1 MRFRQAMAVLVLAA
15 GATLPMAGVASAQGD
30 KDCGDFTTQQEAME
44 AHEQLDPEDAWEL
57 DRDKDGKLCEE
68 LPVGP
73 PQQPPESESE
83 SAAPPAPPEQPRPG
97 ADGQVH
103 RVPMGGVDTGD
114 GSAAG
119 DDSAAMPI
127 LLGVAGLGAV
137 TATAVFTMRLARRS
151 EQR

>member
-1 MRFRQAMAVLVLAA
+1 MRFRQATAVLVLAA
-15 GATLPMAGVASAQGD
+15 GASLPMAGVASAQDD
-30 KDCGDFTTQQEAME
+30 KDCGDFATQQEAME

-57 DRDKDGKLCEE
+57 DRDKDGKPCET
-68 LPVGP
+68 LPVAP
-73 PQQPPESESE
+73 PHETSESE
-83 SAAPPAPPEQPRPG
+83 APPAPPARPG

-127 LLGVAGLGAV
+127 LLGVAGLGAA
-137 TATAVFTMRLARRS
+137 TATAAFTARRARRS